1 MRSALR
7 SLLVLSLVLGFSWAA
22 FPASAA
28 DIEASPQAKAYRASV
43 KAIDS
48 GDVKAYQG
56 TLASEAVK
64 EMEKVSK
71 DMGKTPKDLME
82 LMKILQPSDVKLS
95 DLKVDG
101 KAATMSATG
110 KSDQETMYG
119 SIELLEE
126 NGQWK
131 VRKQKW
137 SNTKK

>member
-1 MRSALR
+1 MRTMLR
-7 SLLVLSLVLGFSWAA
+7 PLLVLSIVLGFSWAA
-22 FPASAA
+22 AAA
-28 DIEASPQAKAYRASV
+28 DIETTPQAKAYRASV

-48 GDVKAYQG
+48 GDVKAYQA
-56 TLASEAVK
+56 TLASEATK

-82 LMKILQPSDVKLS
+82 LMKILQPSDVKLG

-101 KAATMSATG
+101 KKATMSATG
-110 KSDQETMYG
+110 KSENETMYG
-119 SIELLEE
+119 NIELLEE

-131 VRKQKW
+131 VRKQSW

>member
-1 MRSALR
+1 MRTALR
-7 SLLVLSLVLGFSWAA
+7 SFLVLLLVLGFSWAA
-22 FPASAA
+22 TAA
-28 DIEASPQAKAYRASV
+28 DIETTPQAKAYRASV